1 MNKYLVGVDVG
12 TTGTKAILFTENG
25 QEISHAYVGYPTH
38 TPDTLV
44 CEQDA
49 EALWNAVVET
59 VRRVCDSVENKEN
72 VVGISL
78 STQGGTLIPTD
89 RDFRPVYNAIVWSD
103 KSCDPE
109 RELFMKESGVS
120 LPDLH
125 RKTGW
130 NLSHGLPLLQIR
142 RLHDRMRPVY
152 DQTAFFLSV
161 PDYISARM
169 TGIPAVDLSNAGI
182 NELTDIRKGEYDP
195 SLCAFA
201 RVQTPQLARLVR
213 SCDPVGHLTAEAA
226 AQLGLTPATVFVA
239 GAHDQYAVAL
249 GAGLTNEGDMLI
261 GSGTSWVVTAI
272 RDEADFE
279 SGLSQSVPAV
289 PGKWGSLLSLSYGG
303 ACLEWLRNN
312 VMPSPDGSV
321 MSLREIDEKCRQAR
335 AAEDGLF
342 FYPFSGKLS
351 DKMPESTTR
360 AGFLGLDIS
369 HDRFDMA
376 LAVMEGVAFQIKWM
390 CESFREIS
398 GNGIRLTGGAAK
410 SALWTQI
417 IADVL
422 GNPVRLSRIPEMAC
436 VGSAVMA
443 GIGSGVYANAEEG
456 IRRTAQDETV
466 VYPDPR
472 KAERYREAFETYKR
486 KAAALSE
493 N

>member
-1 MNKYLVGVDVG
+1 MERYLVGVDVG
-12 TTGTKAILFTENG
+12 TTGTKAILISENG
-25 QEISHAYVGYPTH
+25 REVSHAYIGYPTY
-38 TPDTLV
+38 TPDTFM

-49 EALWNAVVET
+49 DELWNAVADT
-59 VRRVCDSVENKEN
+59 VRRVSDGVEDKEAI
-72 VVGISL
+72 VGISL
-78 STQGGTLIPTD
+78 STQGGTLIATD
-89 RDFRPVYNAIVWSD
+89 GKFDPVYRAIVWSD

-109 RELFMKESGVS
+109 RALFIKESGVS
-120 LPDLH
+120 QEELH

-152 DQTAFFLSV
+152 DKSAYFLSV
-161 PDYISARM
+161 PDFVSARM

-182 NELTDIRKGEYDP
+182 NELTDIRKREYDP

-201 RVQTPQLARLVR
+201 RVRTPQLGQLTESGTPIGRLT
-213 SCDPVGHLTAEAA
+213 PEAA
-226 AQLGLTPATVFVA
+226 KRMGLTESTVLAA

-249 GAGLTNEGDMLI
+249 GAGLTEEGDILI

-272 RDEADFE
+272 GDQPDFG

-303 ACLEWLRNN
+303 ACLEWLRKN
-312 VMPSPDGSV
+312 VMAAPDGSV
-321 MSLREIDEKCRQAR
+321 MELRDIDEKCRQAR

-351 DKMPESTTR
+351 DGLPESTTR
-360 AGFLGLDIS
+360 AVFLGLDVS
-369 HDRFDMA
+369 HDKYDMA

-398 GNGIRLTGGAAK
+398 ENGIRLTGGAAK

-422 GNPVRLSRIPEMAC
+422 GKPVRLSRIPDMAC
-436 VGSAVMA
+436 IGAAVMA
-443 GIGSGVYANAEEG
+443 GVGAGVYATAEEG
-456 IRRTAQDETV
+456 VKRMAQRESA

-472 KAERYREAFETYKR
+472 KAERYREAFETYKKR
-486 KAAALSE
+486 AAALASL
-493 N
+493 